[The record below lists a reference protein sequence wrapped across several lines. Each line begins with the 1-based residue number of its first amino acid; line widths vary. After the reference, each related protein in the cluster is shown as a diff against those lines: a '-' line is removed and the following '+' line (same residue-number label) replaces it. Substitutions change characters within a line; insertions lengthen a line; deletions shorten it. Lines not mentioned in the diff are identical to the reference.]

1 MSCAILPLAVEAA
14 RPRPLDVKVEEVPRI
29 VPDSGYGVRAQWTGQ
44 MKAAVPAARIPGT
57 KPSISE
63 VVSRPADAKRGRL
76 PRKSSGNP
84 YGALAQLVV
93 RYIRIVEVRGSTP
106 LCSTRKPCSSSSA
119 RFFCAHYLLTRAC
132 RSCTSVF
139 GKFSRVFFCPA
150 RPRNQPSIKIANFL
164 VRAETGPLWGRFRFL
179 TGLHC

>member
-1 MSCAILPLAVEAA
+1 MPFPPSCAILPLAVEAA
-14 RPRPLDVKVEEVPRI
+14 RPRPLDVNVEEVPRI
-29 VPDSGYGVRAQWTGQ
+29 VPDSGYRVMANEQGRRKLPFPPPGSQGQ
-44 MKAAVPAARIPGT
+44 

-106 LCSTRKPCSSSSA
+106 LCSTQNPREKSPG
-119 RFFCAHYLLTRAC
+119 FFFAVFRPFLT
-132 RSCTSVF
+132 
-139 GKFSRVFFCPA
+139 
-150 RPRNQPSIKIANFL
+150 PSLKIDRFL
-164 VRAETGPLWGRFRFL
+164 V
-179 TGLHC
+179 